1 MQYDTWNPYDP
12 DDMASPERQARRYQ
26 RLARDQQIIREMLPR
41 AETEIENP
49 DRDSNSVGEALE
61 PYHAFAREVPMTPG
75 DLPELER
82 LCRLI
87 LERGGSRKGEIQE
100 VLLRLI
106 GATAAAESPSFL
118 LEMLHYSHRGDQ
130 FGPERRQLALWGL
143 ARIAILHN
151 LPKAYQALYEGLD
164 DRNTDVRYTSAD
176 LILNAYL
183 NARRDVPPHV
193 IAKLRQMAH
202 SDPDD
207 AVRRAAQRYL
217 REPWARSPGA
227 QG

>member
-1 MQYDTWNPYDP
+1 MRYNTWNPYDL
-12 DDMASPERQARRYQ
+12 DDTASPERQARRYQ
-26 RLARDQQIIREMLPR
+26 RLEHDRQIIREMLPR
-41 AETEIENP
+41 VEAEIENP

-61 PYHAFAREVPMTPG
+61 PYHAFARELPMTPG

-87 LERGGSRKGEIQE
+87 LERGGTRKGEIQE

-106 GATAAAESPSFL
+106 GATAAAEAKPFL

-143 ARIAILHN
+143 ARIAIFHHV
-151 LPKAYQALYEGLD
+151 PEAYQALYEGLD
-164 DRNTDVRYTSAD
+164 DRNADVRYSTAD

-193 IAKLRQMAH
+193 KEKLRQMAH

-207 AVRRAAQRYL
+207 SVRRAAQRYL
-217 REPWARSPGA
+217 REPWARSPEA